1 MHHHSA
7 FTLSLFF
14 LCFLA
19 SPVAAVAQETL
30 PALVKRIQPAIVTV
44 VAYDVQG
51 QAVRQGSGFFLTKA
65 GHLLASRRVLY
76 GTSRAEVK
84 TQGGESYAVTQVVAE
99 DREGDLLRVVVT
111 IPETAVQPLDITK
124 TEPETGDQI
133 AVVGSPLR
141 LEQTVSDG
149 NVSWF
154 NTDIPGFGKN
164 LTIITLKSHGVSG
177 NLAGNLRPVVNLG
190 GEVIGVATLQD
201 QERIF
206 VIPGARVLALK
217 LREGRTLTE
226 WAEEAAKEWGANVE
240 ELYRKGLDIVML
252 VGGMGL
258 GKASS
263 ERALPYFEQV
273 VEQAPRNAKAWFYV
287 CVCNAQLRRNQAI
300 EGCKQAVRLDPD
312 NAEAH
317 VWLGDSYRVLGR
329 DQEAVE
335 AYKQVIRLDPDH
347 KFAHL
352 ALGWSYQALGRHDEA
367 IAAFKQVIR
376 LDPDH
381 NSALGGLRWSYRAL
395 GRHDEADGV
404 HKQLEQR
411 SERFE
416 QSAAEMFKEG
426 IRREPDNAGWHLGLG
441 RTYQAR
447 GRYQEAVEAYKQAV
461 RLDPNHVGA
470 HFWLGRTYLLLD
482 DKSSAL
488 EEYKILKTLDQELAN
503 LLFKG
508 IYK

>member
-1 MHHHSA
+1 MPRHSA
-7 FTLSLFF
+7 FTLSLFY
-14 LCFLA
+14 LCCLA
-19 SPVAAVAQETL
+19 STVAAVAQETL

-65 GHLLASRRVLY
+65 GHLLVSRRVLY
-76 GTSRAEVK
+76 GASGAEVK
-84 TQGGESYAVTQVVAE
+84 TQVGESYAVTRVVAE

-111 IPETAVQPLDITK
+111 IPEAAVQTLDITE
-124 TEPETGDQI
+124 TEPKTGDQVV
-133 AVVGSPLR
+133 VVGSPLR
-141 LEQTVSDG
+141 SEQTVSDG

-164 LTIITLKSHGVSG
+164 LTIIRQKSHGASG
-177 NLAGNLRPVVNLG
+177 NLAGNLRPVVNLRG
-190 GEVIGVATLQD
+190 AVIGVATLQD
-201 QERIF
+201 QESIF

-217 LREGRTLTE
+217 LREGRTLAE
-226 WAEEAAKEWGANVE
+226 WAEEAAKEWGATVE
-240 ELYRKGLDIVML
+240 DLYRKGLDSIML
-252 VGGMGL
+252 VSGMGVSD
-258 GKASS
+258 ASS

-287 CVCNAQLRRNQAI
+287 CVCNSQLRRNQAI
-300 EGCKQAVRLDPD
+300 EACKQAVRLDPD
-312 NAEAH
+312 NVAAH

-367 IAAFKQVIR
+367 IAAFKQAVR
-376 LDPDH
+376 LDND
-381 NSALGGLRWSYRAL
+381 NNIALGGLKESYREL
-395 GRHDEADGV
+395 GRWQEADGV
-404 HKQLEQR
+404 SKQLEQR

-416 QSAAEMFKEG
+416 QSAAEMYKEG
-426 IRREPDNAGWHLGLG
+426 IRREPDNAAWHYGLG
-441 RTYQAR
+441 RTYQER

-470 HFWLGRTYLLLD
+470 HFWLGWTYLLLD
-482 DKSSAL
+482 DKGSAL
-488 EEYKILKTLDQELAN
+488 EEYKILKTLDQKLAN
-503 LLFKG
+503 DLFNV